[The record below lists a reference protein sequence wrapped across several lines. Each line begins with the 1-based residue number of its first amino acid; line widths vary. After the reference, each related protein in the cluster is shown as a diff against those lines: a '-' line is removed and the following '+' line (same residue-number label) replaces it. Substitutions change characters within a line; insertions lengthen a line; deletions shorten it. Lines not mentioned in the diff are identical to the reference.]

1 MKFPFVP
8 NTLFFCWNHRKI
20 VAAQHK
26 QLVVRNT
33 SSSGGAFYAIASY
46 VLQQGGVVIG
56 AAWNQLR
63 VEHIAI
69 RQMEDIPL
77 LQKSKY
83 APSSLRHIDILA
95 LLQEVQ
101 GAPLL
106 FSGTPCQ
113 VVTIR
118 NIFLRKHRCVPSNVV
133 LLEVACHGVPTQQS
147 FETFANQFH
156 FKSIDFRVKERG
168 WHNKVFKMTGIN
180 NVEWYVKATDTRFY
194 MDYIAGNNLLPA
206 CRHCKY
212 KYFQSCA
219 DMTLADFWGVEAFY
233 PDMDDN
239 KGTSLVFLH
248 TKRAKLFWKK
258 IEHQFVTFPVSLY
271 QAIQYN
277 PCIVRPIDGKP
288 TFTEWFYQMKTLSLS
303 SLYAAYKTI
312 KKVYLS
318 H

>member
-113 VVTIR
+113 VATIR

-206 CRHCKY
+206 CRH
-212 KYFQSCA
+212 
-219 DMTLADFWGVEAFY
+219 
-233 PDMDDN
+233 
-239 KGTSLVFLH
+239 
-248 TKRAKLFWKK
+248 
-258 IEHQFVTFPVSLY
+258 
-271 QAIQYN
+271 
-277 PCIVRPIDGKP
+277 
-288 TFTEWFYQMKTLSLS
+288 
-303 SLYAAYKTI
+303 
-312 KKVYLS
+312 
-318 H
+318 